1 MRIFLVGF
9 MGAGKSSVGR
19 ALARQLGAL
28 FFDLDARVEAVFSA
42 SVAAIFAQ
50 YGEAVFRAAES
61 RQLARCG
68 GFPRVVVATGGG
80 TFVSEANRALIRHLG
95 VSVHLDVPWG
105 EVLRRLPGK
114 RTERPLFANPEQAH
128 RLYVERLPAYRQ
140 ADLSVRPARC
150 ETPELL
156 AARIALQLQELTCGT

>member
-1 MRIFLVGF
+1 MRVFLVGF

-19 ALARQLGAL
+19 ALAAQLHAL
-28 FFDLDARVEAVFSA
+28 FIDLDARLEAVFSA
-42 SVAAIFAQ
+42 AVAEIFARH
-50 YGEAVFRAAES
+50 GEAAFRAEES

-68 GFPRVVVATGGG
+68 GFAHVVVATGGG
-80 TFVSEANRALIRHLG
+80 TFVSEANRALIRRLG
-95 VSVHLDVPWG
+95 VSVHLDVTWG

-114 RTERPLFANPEQAH
+114 RAERPLFANPEQAH

-140 ADLSVRPARC
+140 ADLSVRPAPG

-156 AARIALQLQELTCGT
+156 AARIALQLQGIA